1 MDYDQNWLG
10 KEAVTYS
17 TTTDDGE
24 IIRSVINYHVDTSKK
39 YIQYISKYRIIKN
52 GNEEVLKDLITVK
65 YYEYNEIVEILK
77 SLHFKIKEEYGY
89 YDKSPIKLGEG
100 EMIFVCTK

>member
-1 MDYDQNWLG
+1 
-10 KEAVTYS
+10 
-17 TTTDDGE
+17 
-24 IIRSVINYHVDTSKK
+24 
-39 YIQYISKYRIIKN
+39 
-52 GNEEVLKDLITVK
+52 VK